1 MFDHG
6 KQVKKHTK
14 LARRWTLGQLHLQSF
29 GDQFAKRLAARLV
42 QALLVRPGIDRGLI
56 VRQRQHH
63 HLHLR
68 VVVVRHSSGRH
79 LDRGNAERLE
89 AVSVV
94 PLRLLRRHP
103 ARRADKRVVHLLP
116 RHVSIGG
123 EPRAHPLYLRSRRRR
138 AV

>member
-6 KQVKKHTK
+6 KQVKKHTN

-42 QALLVRPGIDRGLI
+42 QALVVRVGIDRGLI

-94 PLRLLRRHP
+94 PLHLLRRHP
-103 ARRADKRVVHLLP
+103 ARRGPINVWYTFCRDMSPSVASHALIRY
-116 RHVSIGG
+116 I
-123 EPRAHPLYLRSRRRR
+123 
-138 AV
+138 